1 MLTDLSAIAV
11 RDATPGTPTGPP
23 PADALPDPVF
33 VFMAPADQGAA
44 FLDAHVVPAAR
55 GTVQGIADPD
65 QTLHRAFEVPR
76 GGWQE
81 MFGPRSWVA
90 GIRATLRGKFIGA
103 KVGDGWT
110 LPVWTVI
117 DGDRVLW
124 RWVGTHAGDR
134 PDLADIP
141 TVTRGAP

>member
-11 RDATPGTPTGPP
+11 RDAAAPCPSFPE
-23 PADALPDPVF
+23 PVY
-33 VFMAPADQGAA
+33 VFMAPADLGQA

-55 GTVQGIADPD
+55 GTTRGIADPD
-65 QTLHRAFEVPR
+65 QVLHRAFEVPR
-76 GGWQE
+76 GGWRE
-81 MFGPRSWVA
+81 MFGPQSWIA
-90 GIRATLRGKFIGA
+90 GARAMLRGKFIGA

-110 LPVWTVI
+110 MPVWTVI
-117 DGDRVLW
+117 DGEQVTW

-141 TVTRGAP
+141 RTARRST